1 MRILL
6 DTHIALWAVV
16 DSPLLPAAAARRIL
30 AAEEVLVSAASV
42 WEIAIKHALGRGDMP
57 VSAAQALRAFQ
68 DAGYRLLDI
77 RPEHAVRVEALP
89 PIHRDPFDRLLVAQ
103 AQVEPL
109 RLITADTVLGA
120 YGELVDVLAGQ
131 G

>member
-30 AAEEVLVSAASV
+30 AADEVLVSAASV

-57 VSAAQALRAFQ
+57 VSSAQALRAFQ

-103 AQVEPL
+103 AQTEPL

-120 YGELVDVLAGQ
+120 YGELVDVLPGQ